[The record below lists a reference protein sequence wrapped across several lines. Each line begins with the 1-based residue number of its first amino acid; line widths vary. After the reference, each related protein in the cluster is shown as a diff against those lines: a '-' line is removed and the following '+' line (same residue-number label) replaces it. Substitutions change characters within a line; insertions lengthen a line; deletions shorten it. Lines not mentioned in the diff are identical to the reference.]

1 MGVLQILRLL
11 GMAVAFIT
19 VFVAVPE
26 AVLILTIIGLVVGVM
41 GDMEDSSNRVYWLVV
56 AMGLASVSGAAEPLP
71 VIGGPISDIMGNMS
85 TLMNALALGILVNAM
100 KERIMNSW

>member
-19 VFVAVPE
+19 AFVAVPE
-26 AVLILTIIGLVVGVM
+26 AVLILTVMGLVVGVM
-41 GDMEDSSNRVYWLVV
+41 GDMEDNSNRVYWLII
-56 AMGLASVSGAAEPLP
+56 AMALTTVSGAASPLP